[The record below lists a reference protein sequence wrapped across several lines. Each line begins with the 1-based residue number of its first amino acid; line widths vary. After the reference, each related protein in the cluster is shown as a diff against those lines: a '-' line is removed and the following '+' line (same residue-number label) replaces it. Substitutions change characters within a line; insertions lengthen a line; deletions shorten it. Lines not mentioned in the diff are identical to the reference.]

1 MKAPRI
7 LTYSVSAMALLTL
20 VACGDDPADKLKGAV
35 EPIANA
41 ASSAASD
48 VLPDMAG
55 DDDTLSAVIGASE
68 IPYPVY
74 PNGSKYR
81 CLLYTSPSPR
91 DATLSRMPSSA

>member
-41 ASSAASD
+41 AGSAASD

-55 DDDTLSAVIGASE
+55 DDDTLSAVSGASE
-68 IPYPVY
+68 IPYPV
-74 PNGSKYR
+74 
-81 CLLYTSPSPR
+81 
-91 DATLSRMPSSA
+91 SRTVRNTVSEAKTD